1 MAKRKTKAKR
11 SLASLPK
18 GLPSKNRADVNLF
31 EIAKSNHGGRRAKHE
46 VNNRFTTQTTSSL
59 AKPSKLAES
68 LQRRQSQQR
77 AALQSSKKVN
87 SFVDRRIGEFN
98 MSQEDKMMARLVK
111 ERIGRSKRASKY
123 SLNDNDDNDNQLTH
137 RGKAIDQT
145 NIMNH
150 VILDSDEEDGGN
162 LDAMDTEM
170 NFGGLDDGSGEINP
184 YKPSGGQH
192 NDMSQVYSQKKN
204 DLDEMIKR
212 RKIMKAERLMSKER
226 QEETFES
233 LDQGFDELA
242 QLLQFRDKESDRKA
256 NLEKKRTGQ
265 VMQGDEKNTM
275 DQEMQEWDREMK
287 TYLFERKVKATDRT
301 KTPEEIAKEEAD
313 RLHEL
318 ETKRLAR
325 MNGDFEHDHLSD
337 ISDDEGEGRKK
348 KRQKKKRSSAG
359 AETLDDSDDD
369 HEEEKLKVK
378 FTADGLVYVDK
389 DGKFVKK
396 VGDEDAEDHDDDGD
410 GDEPTSD
417 EEAESD
423 ASDEDNDDEGD
434 EDGQKPDP
442 DVILEVGARVK
453 ANYRANEQFDGHEA
467 WHDGK
472 IAQVHTD
479 KSGNVTYD
487 VDYDDGDYEDGVQ
500 PKHVRLV
507 KLKTKEQEKEEKKKE
522 EEIALKRKR
531 QKAREKARGEIPFV
545 FEVPTTLDALHD
557 MIGNYAST
565 GPEVSLIINRIHASN
580 SVRLNK
586 KNTEKM
592 QNFYD
597 VLLRRFVA
605 VGDAIYASGSGAE
618 LERYEQLNALTK
630 TLFAMSSD
638 APESAAAVWGR
649 RLGVFHNA
657 HAKRLRDV
665 DFVQGKMRSQV
676 RLALHWYNL
685 AFKGS
690 SAHLPSH
697 RSKAPSS
704 DSSAATPVSD
714 CCPDTRHLCG

>member
-18 GLPSKNRADVNLF
+18 GLPSKNRTDVNLF
-31 EIAKSNHGGRRAKHE
+31 EVAKGNHGGRRAKHD
-46 VNNRFTTQTTSSL
+46 VNNRFTQSTTSIHN
-59 AKPSKLAES
+59 KPSKLAES

-87 SFVDRRIGEFN
+87 SFVDRRIGEFT

-111 ERIGRSKRASKY
+111 ERIGRSKRVSKY
-123 SLNDNDDNDNQLTH
+123 SLNDDDNDQNQLTH
-137 RGKAIDQT
+137 RGKAINQA

-192 NDMSQVYSQKKN
+192 NNMSQVYSQKKN

-212 RKIMKAERLMSKER
+212 RKIMKAERLMSKEQ

-265 VMQGDEKNTM
+265 GMQGDEKNTM

-301 KTPEEIAKEEAD
+301 KTQEEIAKEEAD

-337 ISDDEGEGRKK
+337 ISDDEGEGHRK
-348 KRQKKKRSSAG
+348 KRQRKKRSSAG

-369 HEEEKLKVK
+369 QEEEKLKVK

-396 VGDEDAEDHDDDGD
+396 VGDEERDDDGD
-410 GDEPTSD
+410 GDERQPSDEEADSDDDGDSDEPTSD
-417 EEAESD
+417 EEAEND
-423 ASDEDNDDEGD
+423 ASDDDD
-434 EDGQKPDP
+434 DDDDADDQKPDP
-442 DVILEVGARVK
+442 GAILEVGARVK
-453 ANYRANEQFDGHEA
+453 ANYRAKEQFDGQEA

-479 KSGNVTYD
+479 KAGNVTYD

-500 PKHVRLV
+500 PTHVRLV

-522 EEIALKRKR
+522 EEIAMKRKR
-531 QKAREKARGEIPFV
+531 QKAREKARYV
-545 FEVPTTLDALHD
+545 FICPSPKVSAAYFSRALGLTAGSTL
-557 MIGNYAST
+557 ST
-565 GPEVSLIINRIHASN
+565 RELPR
-580 SVRLNK
+580 
-586 KNTEKM
+586 
-592 QNFYD
+592 
-597 VLLRRFVA
+597 VLLGTSLA
-605 VGDAIYASGSGAE
+605 P
-618 LERYEQLNALTK
+618 LLT
-630 TLFAMSSD
+630 
-638 APESAAAVWGR
+638 PR
-649 RLGVFHNA
+649 
-657 HAKRLRDV
+657 
-665 DFVQGKMRSQV
+665 
-676 RLALHWYNL
+676 
-685 AFKGS
+685 
-690 SAHLPSH
+690 
-697 RSKAPSS
+697 
-704 DSSAATPVSD
+704 
-714 CCPDTRHLCG
+714 